1 MLWNQFT
8 KSTSKKKKK
17 QFFFNM
23 LIKKTTNVIFPE
35 KEQVLPFLELC
46 GLFFITPHVFLI
58 LETSNFNSQLAFFLT
73 LILLLKVGNALKGKV
88 ATTKFP

>member
-8 KSTSKKKKK
+8 KSTSKKKKQ
-17 QFFFNM
+17 QFFFNVN
-23 LIKKTTNVIFPE
+23 KKTTNVIFPE

-46 GLFFITPHVFLI
+46 GLFFITLHVFLI
-58 LETSNFNSQLAFFLT
+58 LETSNFNSQLAFFLM

-88 ATTKFP
+88 ASTKFP